1 MSAAMWRVLVV
12 MAALLAVMLPGC
24 GRQGGDSARSGDVGR
39 SPAPTLEQLSRASYS
54 GIGAAPVRLS
64 DGRFEGPPL
73 VAGAASRQIIELL
86 EEHVAFGDL
95 DGDASDEAAVL
106 LGENSGGSG
115 SHLYLAVVA
124 VRRGSVENLATAL
137 LGDRLQVRS
146 LQVADRRVRIDLLE
160 HGPGDP
166 ACCPTQ
172 PAVQEWLLRDR
183 HVVKAGAGNGAA
195 AGVPTYRGALVWGHE
210 SRSFRECGS
219 PREGWVVDATGGR
232 IREVYESLA
241 TEPYQ
246 PIYVVVRGRWL
257 PGLTSGFAA
266 DYRERF
272 EILDLRRAERA
283 EAHAGRHHAR
293 LHAAGAAVEQGDG
306 GVEDGRAPAQ
316 QLQLLSR
323 AFVAAGLVQALAI
336 ELGDLIGPDHQ
347 RLRKARG
354 DRAGF
359 LLRQAQRGLR
369 RQLAGPRRL
378 VHVRGGDLERQA
390 QARQELAPVGGSG
403 GENQH
408 RREGAWRARRGPA
421 DSILRF

>member
-1 MSAAMWRVLVV
+1 MEKSESGSRSQDLMSAAMWRVLVV

-272 EILDLRRAERA
+272 EILDLRRAEREGFGCREDLA
-283 EAHAGRHHAR
+283 GIDYVAHGNEPFWRVEIRPTGVVFSAPGRVERLEFPPPGRGGEPAAR
-293 LHAAGAAVEQGDG
+293 LFTSEREGEPPRRIEVVVTERPCVDSMSGSLFSFAAVVRLDG
-306 GVEDGRAPAQ
+306 ATFEGCAADG
-316 QLQLLSR
+316 
-323 AFVAAGLVQALAI
+323 
-336 ELGDLIGPDHQ
+336 
-347 RLRKARG
+347 
-354 DRAGF
+354 
-359 LLRQAQRGLR
+359 
-369 RQLAGPRRL
+369 
-378 VHVRGGDLERQA
+378 
-390 QARQELAPVGGSG
+390 
-403 GENQH
+403 
-408 RREGAWRARRGPA
+408 W
-421 DSILRF
+421 